1 LTATCGHSYALGTSC
16 LLDGFEV
23 VEPGCLSLAAMA
35 ADELSPAY
43 LLFGSDRPKIG
54 RALARLRARFGSEGV
69 EGLAAESVSGADAVA
84 SLNALGLFGSGRLV
98 IVEGVQSWKKPDAEA
113 IRGYLGQP
121 APGAVLA
128 LVADEIPRDAALA
141 DVVGKAG
148 KVLRYDIPKPKDP
161 SVWVRTELARLGVQA
176 TEDSARRLVEI
187 VGDDVGV
194 LALEIDKL
202 ATWAGGEVVGPRE
215 VELLAVA
222 AGGESPGWL
231 LSDAWGNRDV
241 AGVLAACEAELD
253 EGVEPFLIAV
263 RLAAQVGLV
272 RTVQALASEGL
283 GSREIAGRLKKHEF
297 RVRKALGHAER
308 HSSEDLDLAIVR
320 LAELDAALKGAS
332 RLSAELELE
341 RVLIEVTRPLEAA
354 SPSR

>member
-1 LTATCGHSYALGTSC
+1 
-16 LLDGFEV
+16 
-23 VEPGCLSLAAMA
+23 MA
-35 ADELSPAY
+35 PEELSPVY
-43 LLFGSDRPKIG
+43 LLLGSDRPKIG
-54 RALARLRARFGSEGV
+54 RALGRLRARFGPEAV
-69 EGLAAESVSGADAVA
+69 EALTAESVSGADAVA
-84 SLNALGLFGSGRLV
+84 SMNALGLFGSGRLV
-98 IVEGVQSWKKPDAEA
+98 VVEGVEAWKKTDVEA
-113 IRGYLGQP
+113 IGAYLRQP
-121 APGAVLA
+121 SPGAVLA
-128 LVADEIPRDAALA
+128 LVADEVPRDAALA

-148 KVLRYDIPKPKDP
+148 EVLRYDIPKPKDP
-161 SVWVRTELARLGVQA
+161 SVWVRTELDRLGVQA
-176 TEDSARRLVEI
+176 TEDAARRLVEI

-202 ATWAGGEVVGPRE
+202 ATWAGNEAVGPRE

-222 AGGESPGWL
+222 AGRESPGWV

-241 AGVLAACEAELD
+241 AGVLAACEAELE

-308 HSSEDLDLAIVR
+308 HSSEDLDLAVVR

-341 RVLIEVTRPLEAA
+341 RVLIEVTRAPEAA
-354 SPSR
+354 PANR

>member
-1 LTATCGHSYALGTSC
+1 
-16 LLDGFEV
+16 
-23 VEPGCLSLAAMA
+23 LAAMA
-35 ADELSPAY
+35 TEELHPAY
-43 LLFGSDRPKIG
+43 LLLGSDRPKVG
-54 RALARLRARFGSEGV
+54 RALARLRARFGPEAV
-69 EGLAAESVSGADAVA
+69 ETLAAESISGEDAVA

-98 IVEGVQSWKKPDAEA
+98 VVEGVEAWKKPDAGA
-113 IRGYLGQP
+113 IGAYLGQP

-128 LVADEIPRDAALA
+128 LVAEEGPRDTALA
-141 DVVGKAG
+141 DVVGKRG
-148 KVLRYDIPKPKDP
+148 EVLRYDIPKPKDP
-161 SVWVRTELARLGVQA
+161 SVWARAELDRLGVQA
-176 TEDSARRLVEI
+176 SEDAARRLVEI

-202 ATWAGGEVVGPRE
+202 ATWAGGEAVGPRE
-215 VELLAVA
+215 VEALAVA
-222 AGGESPGWL
+222 AAGESPGWL

-241 AGVLAACEAELD
+241 AGVLAACETELD
-253 EGVEPFLIAV
+253 ECVEPFLIAV

-272 RTVQALASEGL
+272 RAVQALASEGL

-308 HSSEDLDLAIVR
+308 YSTEDLDLAIVR

-341 RVLIEVTRPLEAA
+341 RVLIEVTRAPEAA
-354 SPSR
+354 HTSR

>member
-1 LTATCGHSYALGTSC
+1 
-16 LLDGFEV
+16 
-23 VEPGCLSLAAMA
+23 MA
-35 ADELSPAY
+35 AEELSSAY
-43 LLFGSDRPKIG
+43 LLLGSDRPKIR
-54 RALARLRARFGSEGV
+54 RAVGRLRARFGPEAV
-69 EGLAAESVSGADAVA
+69 ELLSAESISGADAAA
-84 SLNALGLFGSGRLV
+84 SMNALGLFRSGRLV
-98 IVEGVQSWKKPDAEA
+98 VVEGVQVWKKADTEA
-113 IRGYLGQP
+113 MGAYLRQP
-121 APGAVLA
+121 VPGAVLA
-128 LVADEIPRDAALA
+128 LVADEVPRDTALL

-148 KVLRYDIPKPKDP
+148 EVLRYDIPKPKDP
-161 SVWVRTELARLGVQA
+161 SVWVRTELDRLGVPA
-176 TEDSARRLVEI
+176 SEDAARRLVEI

-202 ATWAGGEVVGPRE
+202 ATWSGGEAISPRE

-222 AGGESPGWL
+222 GGGESPGWV

-283 GSREIAGRLKKHEF
+283 SSREIAGRLKKHEF
-297 RVRKALGHAER
+297 RVRKALGHAEH
-308 HSSEDLDLAIVR
+308 HSTEDLDLAIVR

-341 RVLIEVTRPLEAA
+341 RVLIELTRAPEAA
-354 SPSR
+354 PSSR